1 VPVRKAVLTNKY
13 GGQKRKNSGEVSLL
27 THWYNVFLK
36 CKQEKYI
43 RMSKKLTGAYMRK
56 IIPEQVQMGEIDIS
70 QINIEVDSRDEV
82 PQLLKGLQYLY
93 RSDPLRNKIFKLL
106 WEIVPKDIDVN
117 TGRNGMSLW
126 RILVLGTLRLNCN
139 WDYDKLQEIANNH
152 YTLRQM
158 LGHGMLDFETRYSR
172 QTLNDNLRW
181 FTPEVLGKI
190 NLVVVNAGME
200 LIDVKDICKKS
211 HSRCDSFVLETDVHF
226 PTDINILWDATRKA
240 MEISA
245 KIADYLH
252 IDGWRQTAYNKRNVK
267 KLFRVVQ
274 NERNRDKGSDD
285 SLHATQ
291 QYIDTAMLHLKRAE
305 NVALLVKEN
314 ELLSEMSKDI
324 VRFVEHGKRQV
335 DQISRRCFKNETIR
349 HEEKVFS
356 VFEEHTEWIS
366 KGKAGVPQELGL
378 RVCIVES
385 SSGFILHHKVMQNET
400 DDVIAV
406 PIVKETLKRF
416 PYVKSCSFD
425 KGFHSPQNQQDLSTI
440 LEFNV
445 LPRKGKLSKENKAIE
460 SSDEFVEKR
469 RQHSA
474 VESAINAIENHGLD
488 RCCDNGIEGFKRY
501 VALAIVARNLQLIG
515 AMLRKRELEN
525 NARMRKRAA

>member
-1 VPVRKAVLTNKY
+1 
-13 GGQKRKNSGEVSLL
+13 
-27 THWYNVFLK
+27 
-36 CKQEKYI
+36 
-43 RMSKKLTGAYMRK
+43 MRK
-56 IIPEQVQMGEIDIS
+56 IIPEQVQMGEIDIT
-70 QINIEVDSRDEV
+70 QINIELDSRDEI
-82 PQLLKGLQYLY
+82 PQLLRGLQYLY
-93 RSDPLRNKIFKLL
+93 QSVSLRNKIFKLL
-106 WEIVPKDIDVN
+106 WEIVPKDINVN

-152 YTLRQM
+152 NTLRKM

-181 FTPEVLGKI
+181 FTPEVLDKI
-190 NLVVVNAGME
+190 NQAVVNAGME
-200 LIDVKDICKKS
+200 LIDEKEVGKKS

-226 PTDINILWDATRKA
+226 PTDVNLLWDATRKA
-240 MEISA
+240 MQISA
-245 KIADYLH
+245 RVADYLH
-252 IDGWRQTAYNKRNVK
+252 IDGWRQTVYNIRTVK
-267 KLFRVVQ
+267 KLFRAVQ
-274 NERNRDKGSDD
+274 NERNRDKVSDVC
-285 SLHATQ
+285 LHATQ
-291 QYIDTAMLHLKRAE
+291 QFIDTAMLYLKRAE
-305 NVALLVKEN
+305 EVAQVIKGN
-314 ELLSEMSKDI
+314 ESLSEMSSDI
-324 VRFVEHGKRQV
+324 IRFVGHGKRQI
-335 DQISRRCFKNETIR
+335 DQILRRCFKGETIK

-378 RVCIVES
+378 RVCIMES
-385 SSGFILHHKVMQNET
+385 SSGFILHHKIMQNET
-400 DDVIAV
+400 DDAIAV

-425 KGFHSPQNQQDLSTI
+425 KGFHSPQNQKDLSTI

-445 LPRKGKLSKENKAIE
+445 LPRKGKLNKENKATE
-460 SSDEFVEKR
+460 CSDEFVEKR

-488 RCCDNGIEGFKRY
+488 RCCDNGIDGFKRY

-515 AMLRKRELEN
+515 AMLRKRELEKK
-525 NARMRKRAA
+525 ARMQKRAA